1 MELEQGYLE
10 ELFFWEPALAS
21 RWFVAPPA
29 HMSRTLLLEVNVEV
43 NGQYGNE
50 TTLPMTQ
57 ISGKEQ
63 ANRQMLCAK
72 PKHNSWKD
80 ISPPSD
86 MGRRLT
92 GRTQHLETCDDTE
105 WPALPSHRRDSS
117 TPVPRRKQPWNVA
130 KTKSKSKPTKDK
142 GILLENRFAPLLQDP
157 DSPKERSSSSTGER
171 YEAKSYTKRLQKELT
186 TGPQTLIVGDGAV
199 NKTKHFFS
207 KNTKVLCFT
216 NDMVSDISQ
225 KILEITAEHPTVK
238 SLVIHTGAL
247 DVVKQQSEVLKRDF
261 NDLLNKVR
269 CLNTEVFISGPLPT
283 VRRGDERFS
292 RLLMLNRWLKDT
304 CAAQSVNF
312 IDNFNIFWERRHLFE
327 ADGFCLNKSGVQLLS
342 YNIFDFLRRSPAA
355 PAKDKRRDNPKQQIR
370 QPSGQK
376 LLLPEIRS
384 DHEGQHTERGFNVII
399 PTPTRGVS
407 PSPNSPTGGVS
418 PSPTNPTG
426 GVSPSPTRRLPT
438 FTHRDPI
445 QLSRQSGFPIPPFSG
460 FPTHTT
466 PKSHFSPLNPPPIPP
481 RRKKP
486 SPKRHRALPPPL
498 TQIICESD

>member
-1 MELEQGYLE
+1 MPPFSTDDYYKLLQKIAVLETKIL
-10 ELFFWEPALAS
+10 
-21 RWFVAPPA
+21 R
-29 HMSRTLLLEVNVEV
+29 LEVNVEV

-72 PKHNSWKD
+72 PKHNSCKD
-80 ISPPSD
+80 KSPPSD

-92 GRTQHLETCDDTE
+92 GRTQHLETRDDTE
-105 WPALPSHRRDSS
+105 WPALPSHRRVSS

-130 KTKSKSKPTKDK
+130 KTKSKSKPTKDT

-186 TGPQTLIVGDGAV
+186 TGPQTLIVGDRAV

-216 NDMVSDISQ
+216 NDMVSDISE

-238 SLVIHTGAL
+238 SLVIHTGVL
-247 DVVKQQSEVLKRDF
+247 DVVKQQSEVLKQDF
-261 NDLLNKVR
+261 NDLRQVR
-269 CLNTEVFISGPLPT
+269 CLNIEVFISGPLPT

-327 ADGFCLNKSGVQLLS
+327 ADGLC
-342 YNIFDFLRRSPAA
+342 R
-355 PAKDKRRDNPKQQIR
+355 
-370 QPSGQK
+370 
-376 LLLPEIRS
+376 
-384 DHEGQHTERGFNVII
+384 
-399 PTPTRGVS
+399 
-407 PSPNSPTGGVS
+407 
-418 PSPTNPTG
+418 
-426 GVSPSPTRRLPT
+426 
-438 FTHRDPI
+438 
-445 QLSRQSGFPIPPFSG
+445 
-460 FPTHTT
+460 
-466 PKSHFSPLNPPPIPP
+466 
-481 RRKKP
+481 
-486 SPKRHRALPPPL
+486 
-498 TQIICESD
+498 

>member
-1 MELEQGYLE
+1 MPLISYDDMPPFSLADYHKLLQKIAVLETKVL
-10 ELFFWEPALAS
+10 
-21 RWFVAPPA
+21 R
-29 HMSRTLLLEVNVEV
+29 LEVNVEV

-50 TTLPMTQ
+50 TTLMTQ

-72 PKHNSWKD
+72 PQHNSWKD
-80 ISPPSD
+80 KSPPSD

-92 GRTQHLETCDDTE
+92 SRTEHLETCDDTE

-199 NKTKHFFS
+199 NKTKHFLG

-269 CLNTEVFISGPLPT
+269 CLNTEVSISGPLPT

-327 ADGFCLNKSGVQLLS
+327 ADGFCFNKSGAELLS
-342 YNIFDFLRRSPAA
+342 YNIFDFLRRSLAA
-355 PAKDKRRDNPKQQIR
+355 PAKDKSRDNPKQQIR
-370 QPSGQK
+370 HPSGQK

-384 DHEGQHTERGFNVII
+384 EHEGQHTEREALTSSSLPQHEESPPA
-399 PTPTRGVS
+399 PTTQQEES
-407 PSPNSPTGGVS
+407 PPAQQVESPPAPPGDSQLSPTGTPSSS
-418 PSPTNPTG
+418 PGSPDSPFPHFLDFQLTPRPNP
-426 GVSPSPTRRLPT
+426 
-438 FTHRDPI
+438 I
-445 QLSRQSGFPIPPFSG
+445 
-460 FPTHTT
+460 
-466 PKSHFSPLNPPPIPP
+466 FSPLNPPPIPQ
-481 RRKKP
+481 RH
-486 SPKRHRALPPPL
+486 HRAPPPPL

>member
-1 MELEQGYLE
+1 MPPFSTDDYYKLLQKIAVLETKIL
-10 ELFFWEPALAS
+10 
-21 RWFVAPPA
+21 R
-29 HMSRTLLLEVNVEV
+29 LEVNVEV

-63 ANRQMLCAK
+63 ANRQMLCAT
-72 PKHNSWKD
+72 PRHNSCKD
-80 ISPPSD
+80 KSPPSD

-92 GRTQHLETCDDTE
+92 GRTQHLETRDDTE
-105 WPALPSHRRDSS
+105 WPALPSHRRVSS

-130 KTKSKSKPTKDK
+130 KTKSKSKPTKDT

-269 CLNTEVFISGPLPT
+269 CLNTELFISGPLPT

-292 RLLMLNRWLKDT
+292 RLLMLNRWLKGT

-384 DHEGQHTERGFNVII
+384 DHEGQHTEREALTSSSLPQHEESPPA
-399 PTPTRGVS
+399 PTTQQEESPPAPPTQHEES
-407 PSPNSPTGGVS
+407 PPAPPGDSQLSPTGTPSSSPGSPDSPFPHFLDFQLTPRPNPIFFSPKS
-418 PSPTNPTG
+418 PSHSTTQEKTITQTSQSPPT
-426 GVSPSPTRRLPT
+426 S
-438 FTHRDPI
+438 
-445 QLSRQSGFPIPPFSG
+445 
-460 FPTHTT
+460 
-466 PKSHFSPLNPPPIPP
+466 
-481 RRKKP
+481 
-486 SPKRHRALPPPL
+486 
-498 TQIICESD
+498 SDSDNL